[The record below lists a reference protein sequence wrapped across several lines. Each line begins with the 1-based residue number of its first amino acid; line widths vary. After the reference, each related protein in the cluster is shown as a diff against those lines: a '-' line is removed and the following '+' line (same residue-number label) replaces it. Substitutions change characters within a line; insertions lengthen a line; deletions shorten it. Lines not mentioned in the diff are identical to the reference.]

1 MKARGVV
8 SRDQANNNVNR
19 ISINFNDIFIN
30 YEAAQNLIPSSH
42 NTINGKK
49 INSVTPKQVGATFKT
64 IQAKNSN
71 SS

>member
-1 MKARGVV
+1 MKARGIV

-30 YEAAQNLIPSSH
+30 YEAAQNLIPNSH

-49 INSVTPKQVGATFKT
+49 INSVTPK
-64 IQAKNSN
+64 
-71 SS
+71 